1 VDRFGMFRF
10 GQEFDRR
17 SCILEVRI
25 VAELTGPNFDNELE
39 KDEAMAK
46 LYTIADSLNSAD

>member
-1 VDRFGMFRF
+1 MFRF
-10 GQEFDRR
+10 EFDRR

-39 KDEAMAK
+39 KNEAMAK